1 MKKIQYNGDGIAF
14 TFDDEQPIHL
24 VRNDRETLCGLPLD
38 QEDTHGHHQE
48 VAGLV
53 SCSACQNIIVF
64 CRQLPAEETAHFLT
78 FNQ

>member
-1 MKKIQYNGDGIAF
+1 
-14 TFDDEQPIHL
+14 
-24 VRNDRETLCGLPLD
+24 
-38 QEDTHGHHQE
+38 